1 MRVLLVEDDERL
13 ARVIK
18 RVLEQEHFVVD
29 LVADGPSAITAAA
42 GAGFDVIILDVM
54 LPLMNGI
61 QVSKVLRESGNQT
74 PILMLTA
81 LGEVHDRVRGLD
93 SGADDYLT
101 KPFSFDELLARLR
114 ALMRRRGAA
123 MVDSAIEVGRLRI
136 DLIRHAVTLR
146 GELLDLTP
154 TEFRL
159 LEVLAREPQR
169 VFSRTLLLEHVWGYA
184 FEGNAS
190 VVETYV
196 HYLRS
201 KIKGAGAPRIKTVRG
216 VGYALEPA

>member
-1 MRVLLVEDDERL
+1 
-13 ARVIK
+13 
-18 RVLEQEHFVVD
+18 
-29 LVADGPSAITAAA
+29 
-42 GAGFDVIILDVM
+42 
-54 LPLMNGI
+54 
-61 QVSKVLRESGNQT
+61 
-74 PILMLTA
+74 MLTA

-101 KPFSFDELLARLR
+101 KPFAFDELLARLR

-123 MVDSAIEVGRLRI
+123 MVDSAIQVNGLRI
-136 DLIRHAVTLR
+136 DLIRHTVTLR
-146 GELLDLTP
+146 DELLDLTP

-169 VFSRTLLLEHVWGYA
+169 VFGRTLLLEQVWGYA

-201 KIKGAGAPRIKTVRG
+201 KIKGADAPRIKTIRG